1 MDISKMTALW
11 ADYVFEGTMSPEVRA
26 PIAESWRRCRAA
38 GLNPSGGEGRHIDA
52 NVLESA
58 RTANKLFLE
67 IAIPVMRQVFDIIRA
82 SGFLVVLTDSAG
94 YLLEILVPPE
104 IIDRCNELIS
114 KLNRAGE
121 DL

>member
-11 ADYVFEGTMSPEVRA
+11 ADYVFEGKMSPEVRA

-58 RTANKLFLE
+58 RTANKLVLE
-67 IAIPVMRQVFDIIRA
+67 IAA
-82 SGFLVVLTDSAG
+82 FLLKI
-94 YLLEILVPPE
+94 LLNSLLYGCLSCFAAICYANQNLFVAIL
-104 IIDRCNELIS
+104 
-114 KLNRAGE
+114 
-121 DL
+121 